1 MEKEVENL
9 EKKRQHAIDVANK
22 LEKAASGTPSPAG
35 DSCRLFHLSLF
46 REIVKHRGTLS
57 VFGTRTGKK
66 GDQKKSKQVA
76 KVRKEVLRMGFK
88 QNADGQSLSKKKI
101 SEAGDRAGSILS
113 KFGKQSNQ
121 MGQVRSD
128 G

>member
-1 MEKEVENL
+1 
-9 EKKRQHAIDVANK
+9 
-22 LEKAASGTPSPAG
+22 
-35 DSCRLFHLSLF
+35 
-46 REIVKHRGTLS
+46 

>member
-35 DSCRLFHLSLF
+35 DPCRLFHLQ
-46 REIVKHRGTLS
+46 RLS
-57 VFGTRTGKK
+57 KAKDSESVLEPAGKK

>member
-1 MEKEVENL
+1 M
-9 EKKRQHAIDVANK
+9 
-22 LEKAASGTPSPAG
+22 
-35 DSCRLFHLSLF
+35 
-46 REIVKHRGTLS
+46 
-57 VFGTRTGKK
+57 
-66 GDQKKSKQVA
+66 A

-101 SEAGDRAGSILS
+101 SEGGDRAGSILS
-113 KFGKQSNQ
+113 KFGKQANQ

>member
-1 MEKEVENL
+1 M
-9 EKKRQHAIDVANK
+9 
-22 LEKAASGTPSPAG
+22 
-35 DSCRLFHLSLF
+35 
-46 REIVKHRGTLS
+46 
-57 VFGTRTGKK
+57 FGTRTGKK

-101 SEAGDRAGSILS
+101 SEAGDRSGSILS

-121 MGQVRSD
+121 MGQVRSH